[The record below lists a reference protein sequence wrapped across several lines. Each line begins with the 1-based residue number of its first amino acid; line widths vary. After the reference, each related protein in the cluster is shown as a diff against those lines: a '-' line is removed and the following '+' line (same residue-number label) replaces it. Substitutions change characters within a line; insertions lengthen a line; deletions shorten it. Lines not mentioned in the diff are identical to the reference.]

1 MSIFIKIKINCNI
14 CRLPTKRILL
24 KLLVKYTKLNENN
37 HKGSFCLLMDVATGK
52 IGQGLSECMLES
64 DETYTQRAW
73 LMGRLR
79 NSGWILE

>member
-1 MSIFIKIKINCNI
+1 
-14 CRLPTKRILL
+14 
-24 KLLVKYTKLNENN
+24 
-37 HKGSFCLLMDVATGK
+37 MDVATGK

-79 NSGWILE
+79 NSGWILEWCLVFMQLPFSDYQQDIQC